1 MVAFL
6 ADECFSGAIIQALRE
21 AGFDVMRSAESH
33 PAAAD
38 RDVLDLAV
46 REHRVL
52 LTEDNDFGELTMRL
66 GLPSVGIVRTDL
78 KSLSKQAQ
86 CGRTVDA
93 LIKLGDEVLGA
104 VVSIEPGRTRIRKIF
119 DDDS

>member
-1 MVAFL
+1 
-6 ADECFSGAIIQALRE
+6 
-21 AGFDVMRSAESH
+21 
-33 PAAAD
+33 
-38 RDVLDLAV
+38 
-46 REHRVL
+46 
-52 LTEDNDFGELTMRL
+52 MRL

-104 VVSIEPGRTRIRKIF
+104 IVSIEPGRTRIRKLL
-119 DDDS
+119 DDHS